1 MQNSGDNLDE
11 LSAVFT
17 TLKRWMTNRIR
28 DNLILSDENRSFQ
41 MPCGCGV
48 FGVTKNFHWKNPE
61 IRFTSQGVG
70 REGEEDKLIVLIW

>member
-1 MQNSGDNLDE
+1 
-11 LSAVFT
+11 
-17 TLKRWMTNRIR
+17 
-28 DNLILSDENRSFQ
+28 